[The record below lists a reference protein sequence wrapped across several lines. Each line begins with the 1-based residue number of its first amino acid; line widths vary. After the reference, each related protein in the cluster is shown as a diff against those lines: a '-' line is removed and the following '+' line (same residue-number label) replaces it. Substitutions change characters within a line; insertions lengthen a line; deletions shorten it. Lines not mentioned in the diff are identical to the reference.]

1 MKPVNKG
8 DIIKV
13 EAEDGERFGI
23 VVDFADAYGATDI
36 LYMNIAG
43 STFLDSTI
51 VDDRQQI
58 NVVGHLEPDVL
69 NKARVVCRNPGS
81 LN

>member
-1 MKPVNKG
+1 MQQVKKG
-8 DIIKV
+8 NIIKLQ
-13 EAEDGERFGI
+13 AEDGERFGLI
-23 VVDFADAYGATDI
+23 VDFADAYGATDI

-51 VDDRQQI
+51 IDDRQPI
-58 NVVGHLEPDVL
+58 EVLGHISNDVIRSTVL
-69 NKARVVCRNPGS
+69 CRNPES